1 MKCSKNIDLLLY
13 NNVIYDDRFMSKNK
27 NMGNEILSA
36 AFISSALILS
46 GVVLG
51 FLFLKVQGE

>member
-1 MKCSKNIDLLLY
+1 
-13 NNVIYDDRFMSKNK
+13 
-27 NMGNEILSA
+27 MGNEILSA
-36 AFISSALILS
+36 AFISSVLILL

>member
-1 MKCSKNIDLLLY
+1 
-13 NNVIYDDRFMSKNK
+13 
-27 NMGNEILSA
+27 MGNEILSA
-36 AFISSALILS
+36 AFISSVLILS